1 VKDITDNIIIDID
14 KINNKEEEKELTAQF
29 SENGKRI
36 NKKLKSMI
44 SSFNWK
50 FIEENEKE
58 SIKSFEKRTRQ
69 KRTTSDA
76 WSSKHH

>member
-1 VKDITDNIIIDID
+1 MKDITDNIIIDID

-44 SSFNWK
+44 SSFN
-50 FIEENEKE
+50 
-58 SIKSFEKRTRQ
+58 
-69 KRTTSDA
+69 
-76 WSSKHH
+76 